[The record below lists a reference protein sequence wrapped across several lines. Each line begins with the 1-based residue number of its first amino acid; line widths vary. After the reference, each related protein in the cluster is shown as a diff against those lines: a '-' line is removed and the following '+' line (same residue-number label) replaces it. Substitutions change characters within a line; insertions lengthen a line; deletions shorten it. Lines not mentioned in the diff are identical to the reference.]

1 VPDSFHF
8 QEIYIMDFRLN
19 DEQRMMIDT
28 ARQIGET
35 FGLEYWRKQ
44 DAQKAFPKEYWK
56 AVCDAGLAGVAL
68 PEAHGGSGLGMM
80 EMALIVE
87 ALAATGGGSTVGQL
101 FMINPIFGGVSISRF
116 GSDKMKKEL
125 LPRIISGDLNCCMAL
140 TEPDAGTNTL
150 EIKTFA
156 SQDGDG
162 WRLNGRKIWITGV
175 EAAGK
180 MLVIARTKKLQDSS
194 SRTDGLTMF
203 MIDVQREGLSH
214 TPIDKLGTCTLDSS
228 SVFFDNVRVEP
239 DELIGTLHKGWRELL
254 DVLNTE
260 RMVTT
265 AGLVGTGELA
275 IKLAVDYANDR
286 KVFGDR
292 PISAYQGL
300 QFPLAQCHVDVESAR
315 LLNYKAA
322 TNFDMD
328 LPYSNEANA
337 AKLIAAQAVARA
349 TERSMQTMGGMGYAK
364 EFHVERLWRD
374 CRLFSFAP
382 VSEEMLLNYVANH
395 ELKMPKG
402 Y

>member
-1 VPDSFHF
+1 
-8 QEIYIMDFRLN
+8 MDFRLN
-19 DEQRMMIDT
+19 DEQRMMIET
-28 ARQIGET
+28 ARQIGES
-35 FGLEYWRKQ
+35 FGLDYWRKH
-44 DAQKAFPKEYWK
+44 DADKTFPKAYWQ

-68 PEAHGGSGLGMM
+68 PEEHGGSGLGMM
-80 EMALIVE
+80 EMSLIVE

-101 FMINPIFGGVSISRF
+101 FMVNPIFGGVSISRF
-116 GSDKMKKEL
+116 GNDRMKKEL
-125 LPRIISGDLNCCMAL
+125 LPKVISGEMNFCMAL

-156 SQDGDG
+156 TTDGDG

-175 EAAGK
+175 ESADK
-180 MLVIARTKKLQDSS
+180 MLVIARTKKLQDAE

-203 MIDVQREGLSH
+203 MIDVKRDGLSH

-286 KVFGDR
+286 KVFGDK

-300 QFPLAQCHVDVESAR
+300 QFPLAQCHVEVESAR

-322 TNFDMD
+322 TNYDMG

-337 AKLIAAQAVARA
+337 AKLIAAQAVGRA
-349 TERSMQTMGGMGYAK
+349 TERAMQTMGGMGYAK

-374 CRLFSFAP
+374 CRLFRFAP

>member
-1 VPDSFHF
+1 
-8 QEIYIMDFRLN
+8 MDFRLN
-19 DEQRMMIDT
+19 DEQRMMIET
-28 ARQIGET
+28 ARQIGES
-35 FGLEYWRKQ
+35 FGLEYWREH
-44 DAQKAFPKEYWK
+44 DARKAFPSEYWK
-56 AVCDAGLAGVAL
+56 AVCDAGLCGVAL
-68 PEAHGGSGLGMM
+68 PEEHGGSGLGMM

-116 GSDKMKKEL
+116 GNEQMKKEL
-125 LPRIISGDLNCCMAL
+125 LPRIINGEMNFCMAL

-150 EIKTFA
+150 EIKSFA
-156 SQDGDG
+156 SEEGDG
-162 WRLNGRKIWITGV
+162 WRLNGQKIWITGV
-175 EAAGK
+175 ESADK
-180 MLVIARTKKLQDSS
+180 MLVIARTRKLQDAS

-203 MIDVQREGLSH
+203 MIDVKREGLSH

-228 SVFFDNVRVEP
+228 SVFFDNVRIEP
-239 DELIGTLHKGWRELL
+239 HELIGTLHKGWRELL

-275 IKLAVDYANDR
+275 IRLAVDYANDR

-300 QFPLAQCHVDVESAR
+300 QFPLAQCHVEVESAR

-322 TNFDMD
+322 TNFDMN

-349 TERSMQTMGGMGYAK
+349 TERAMQTMGGMGYAK

-374 CRLFSFAP
+374 CRLFRFAP

>member
-1 VPDSFHF
+1 
-8 QEIYIMDFRLN
+8 MDFRLN
-19 DEQRMMIDT
+19 DEQRMMVES
-28 ARQIGET
+28 ARQVGER

-44 DAQKAFPKEYWK
+44 DADKAFPTEYWQ
-56 AVCDAGLAGVAL
+56 AVCEAGLSGVAL
-68 PEAHGGSGLGMM
+68 PEAYGGSGLGMF
-80 EMALIVE
+80 EMSLIVE
-87 ALAATGGGSTVGQL
+87 ALAASGGGSTVGQL
-101 FMINPIFGGVSISRF
+101 FMINPIFGGVSIARF
-116 GSDKMKKEL
+116 GSDAMRREL
-125 LPRIISGDLNCCMAL
+125 LPKLISGQINCCMAL

-150 EIKTFA
+150 EIKSFA
-156 SQDGDG
+156 ASDGDG

-175 EAAGK
+175 TTASK
-180 MLVIARTKKLQDSS
+180 MLVIARTKKLEDAQ

-203 MIDVQREGLSH
+203 MIDVDREGLTY

-228 SVFFDNVRVEP
+228 SVFFDNVRIEP
-239 DELIGTLHKGWRELL
+239 HELIGTLHKGWRKLL

-275 IKLAVDYANDR
+275 IKLAVQYANDR
-286 KVFGDR
+286 TVFGDR

-300 QFPLAQCHVDVESAR
+300 QFPLAQCHVEVESAR

-337 AKLIAAQAVARA
+337 AKLIAAQAVGRA
-349 TERSMQTMGGMGYAK
+349 TERAMQTMGGMGYAK
-364 EFHVERLWRD
+364 EYHVERLWRD
-374 CRLFSFAP
+374 CRLFRFAP
-382 VSEEMLLNYVANH
+382 VSEEMILNYVANH
-395 ELKMPKG
+395 ELNMPRA

>member
-1 VPDSFHF
+1 
-8 QEIYIMDFRLN
+8 MDFRLN
-19 DEQRMMIDT
+19 DEQRMMIET
-28 ARQIGET
+28 ARQIGES

-44 DAQKAFPKEYWK
+44 DADKSFPSEYWK
-56 AVCDAGLAGVAL
+56 AVCDAGLCGVAL
-68 PEAHGGSGLGMM
+68 PEEHGGSGLGMM

-87 ALAATGGGSTVGQL
+87 ALSATGGGSTVGQL

-116 GSDKMKKEL
+116 GNEKMKQEL
-125 LPRIISGDLNCCMAL
+125 LPKIISGEINCCMAL

-156 SQDGDG
+156 TQDGAG

-175 EAAGK
+175 ESADK
-180 MLVIARTKKLQDSS
+180 MLVVARTKKLQDSA

-203 MIDVQREGLSH
+203 MIDRQREGLTH

-239 DELIGTLHKGWRELL
+239 DELIGSLHKGWRELL

-275 IKLAVDYANDR
+275 VKLAVDYANDR
-286 KVFGDR
+286 KVFGDK
-292 PISAYQGL
+292 PISSYQGL
-300 QFPLAQCHVDVESAR
+300 QFPLAQCHVEVESAR

-337 AKLIAAQAVARA
+337 AKLIAAQAVAKA
-349 TERSMQTMGGMGYAK
+349 TERAMQTMGGMGYAK

-374 CRLFSFAP
+374 CRLFRFAP
-382 VSEEMLLNYVANH
+382 VSEEMILNYVANH